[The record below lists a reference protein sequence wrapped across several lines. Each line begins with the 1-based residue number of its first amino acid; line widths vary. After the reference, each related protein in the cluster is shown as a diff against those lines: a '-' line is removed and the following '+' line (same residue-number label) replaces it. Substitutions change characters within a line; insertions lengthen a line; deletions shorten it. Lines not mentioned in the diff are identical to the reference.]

1 MGSERK
7 NNLDITKSER
17 IKISDSDK
25 QMTSHYGG
33 KAGQSS
39 QEPKE
44 SKEKCLNTSMLP
56 VHSVLVDTVDC
67 AEIKQER
74 DELKSNLLQLNV
86 SYQKE
91 KKQRKKLLEQ
101 LIDIK
106 GNIRVFCRV
115 RPKIDRI
122 VTSNQN
128 HNDEPELMAMKCL
141 DDERIAINDHDNN
154 NKKEFSFDQVY
165 QPNSSQE
172 AIFEDVK
179 PLIQSAVDGYNC
191 CIFAYGQTGSGKTYT
206 MEGSNKNPGV
216 IYRAFDELFSLKK
229 EHIDNEE
236 HTMNIYLSCL
246 EIYNEKIK
254 DLLQPKHSNLK
265 AKLSKCGKKVLVPE
279 LTRNEVFDTLNVK
292 DILQNVAYKNRSTGS
307 TDMNAHSSRSHALL
321 FVDIVTQTTS
331 SRLVLIDL
339 AGSERVKKTGV
350 SGAAFDEAKA
360 INKSLSALGNVI
372 HLLQSKHKHIPFRDS
387 QLTYLLYDCLG
398 GNSKALMFCNVSCEG
413 FDVKE
418 SINTLQFA
426 HRVRRVQLGE
436 AHKNDNNNQSQ
447 SESHTNKNNSH
458 RDIQD
463 ALKQKLKKSKADL
476 DEKEKEINKLKMNNR
491 NFKKEINKLM
501 QSADVQSNKNANHH
515 QQRMEFNNLQKEHNR
530 MVLDVEKKEK
540 VIKKLSNEV
549 NEYKHKLKQ
558 RKNVSNIRRPQTALP
573 PTTKTLH
580 RSKNARKRKLPSH
593 ENTNNNQSKSNDN
606 NGPAMKR
613 RKMNNNNGN
622 YRKNNSKHNQQ
633 RSIKPKSNASIPSY
647 LAPTRNSRDR
657 VRNNRNSSR
666 PRSSSIDG
674 KKRNAKNSK
683 KMNAKSN
690 GRKQRNNSM
699 DSVVSVSPAPIS
711 KKTKSII
718 ACKPKPT
725 PMIAPKPKNMS
736 KAAAPLTPG
745 SAMEALKNA
754 SVGTKNKGNKNKEN
768 VTMND
773 SKNNNGKPALSK
785 NASSGHVPITVSSL
799 QLQSTQ
805 KNRK

>member
-1 MGSERK
+1 MG
-7 NNLDITKSER
+7 
-17 IKISDSDK
+17 
-25 QMTSHYGG
+25 
-33 KAGQSS
+33 
-39 QEPKE
+39 
-44 SKEKCLNTSMLP
+44 NTSMLP

-128 HNDEPELMAMKCL
+128 RNDEPELMAMKCL

-165 QPNSSQE
+165 KPNSSQE

-216 IYRAFDELFSLKK
+216 IYRAFDELFALKK

-339 AGSERVKKTGV
+339 AGSERVKKTGA

-360 INKSLSALGNVI
+360 INKSLSVLGNVI
-372 HLLQSKHKHIPFRDS
+372 YSLQAKNNHHPFRDS
-387 QLTYLLYDCLG
+387 QLTYLLSDCLG

-418 SINTLQFA
+418 SMNTLQFA
-426 HRVRRVQLGE
+426 DRVKRVQLGK
-436 AHKNDNNNQSQ
+436 AQKSNKK
-447 SESHTNKNNSH
+447 KNNSH

-463 ALKQKLKKSKADL
+463 ASKQKLKKSKADL
-476 DEKEKEINKLKMNNR
+476 VEKDKEINKLKMNNR
-491 NFKKEINKLM
+491 NFKNEINKLK
-501 QSADVQSNKNANHH
+501 QSADALSNKIGNHH
-515 QQRMEFNNLQKEHNR
+515 QQRMEFNNLQKKHNR
-530 MVLDVEKKEK
+530 MVLDIEKKEK

-549 NEYKHKLKQ
+549 NEYKKKLKQ
-558 RKNVSNIRRPQTALP
+558 RNNVSNIRRPQAALP

-580 RSKNARKRKLPSH
+580 RSKNLRKRKLPSH

-606 NGPAMKR
+606 NGPPMKR
-613 RKMNNNNGN
+613 RKINNNNGN
-622 YRKNNSKHNQQ
+622 YRKNNSKMTQKLNDEDKELPTKHDKQKNEDLTSQLMKLTQ
-633 RSIKPKSNASIPSY
+633 MYNEQNESLKEAKESNLRFNGKIDAMRKQLTSCNAEIEELTKSNVEYAGKEKINETTIKSLRKTLESARSDNAELENLLLDAVQICHKY
-647 LAPTRNSRDR
+647 ERCHEKNLKFHNDQTAEWEQTRN
-657 VRNNRNSSR
+657 
-666 PRSSSIDG
+666 
-674 KKRNAKNSK
+674 
-683 KMNAKSN
+683 
-690 GRKQRNNSM
+690 
-699 DSVVSVSPAPIS
+699 
-711 KKTKSII
+711 
-718 ACKPKPT
+718 
-725 PMIAPKPKNMS
+725 
-736 KAAAPLTPG
+736 
-745 SAMEALKNA
+745 
-754 SVGTKNKGNKNKEN
+754 
-768 VTMND
+768 
-773 SKNNNGKPALSK
+773 
-785 NASSGHVPITVSSL
+785 
-799 QLQSTQ
+799 
-805 KNRK
+805 